1 MKPVSIGGTFGWF
14 SAGRNQRGIVLCGT
28 LGFEQ
33 HSAHRWWRDLSE
45 GIAATGCTVLRFDYP
60 GEGDSEGHS
69 VQLDPALDAIRQA
82 IRFLRDQTRV
92 EEIIL
97 VGLRLGATLA
107 ALIAEEGGIDRLV
120 LLAPFPSGRAYLR
133 EMELQARLLDITP
146 DGATLWK
153 RPDTL
158 SVGGFAF
165 APDLIQDLK
174 HVDLSRA
181 GSPIAKR
188 ILLLGPDPASLAT
201 RYANLGSRVEVG
213 ELPGLAPLLSDA
225 HQVRMPE
232 DTRTQI
238 LKFVSEETAPRPTLS
253 LRAQISGDAITG
265 AGWREEPVQFKDGL
279 FGIRCR
285 PQAALSKAPAVL
297 FVNMAVHTHSGYGR
311 QTTTLARTLA
321 QHGISSL
328 RMDLRGVGDSAD
340 RLDGELPLYRLD
352 AVEDI
357 RAGIDVLIQGEA
369 RPVIAIGTCSG
380 AYLAFHALCQDRR
393 IAAAVLANL
402 YCFDWDLTHGG
413 ETYAAKPVR
422 HVSAYAAMGFS
433 WPTWRRV
440 LTGVTPVGVIL
451 HTLARRGFSRLF
463 DRLIK
468 RHQLGG
474 ASHPIIP
481 RRAAF
486 RRRGARLVLLYS
498 AGDLGL
504 VDLRTQLG
512 SVDGAAAHL
521 GEPVHV
527 IADADHSFAADP
539 AQAMLLREVQRLAAV
554 LGSGHHARTTTG
566 LSFADRM
573 TIVPQ
578 QSPEAA

>member
-1 MKPVSIGGTFGWF
+1 M
-14 SAGRNQRGIVLCGT
+14 
-28 LGFEQ
+28 
-33 HSAHRWWRDLSE
+33 
-45 GIAATGCTVLRFDYP
+45 
-60 GEGDSEGHS
+60 
-69 VQLDPALDAIRQA
+69 
-82 IRFLRDQTRV
+82 
-92 EEIIL
+92 EEITL
-97 VGLRLGATLA
+97 VGLRLGGTLA
-107 ALIAEEGGIDRLV
+107 ALVAAEGGTDRLV
-120 LLAPFPSGRAYLR
+120 LLAPFPRGRAYLR
-133 EMELQARLLDITP
+133 EMELQARLLDIAP
-146 DGATLWK
+146 DGAPLSK

-165 APDLIQDLK
+165 APELIQDLK

-181 GSPIAKR
+181 DSPIAKR
-188 ILLLGPDPASLAT
+188 ILLLGPDPASLAA

-213 ELPGLAPLLSDA
+213 DLPGLAPLLSDA
-225 HQVRMPE
+225 HRVRMSE
-232 DTRTQI
+232 GTRSRI
-238 LKFVSEETAPRPTLS
+238 LKFVSEETAPRPTLP

-265 AGWREEPVQFKDGL
+265 AGWIEEPVQFGGGL

-285 PQAALSKAPAVL
+285 PHAALSKAPAVL

-311 QTTTLARTLA
+311 QTTTLARILA

-340 RLDGELPLYRLD
+340 RPDGELPLYRLD

-357 RAGIDVLIQGEA
+357 RAGIDVLIQGDA

-413 ETYAAKPVR
+413 GTYAAKPVR
-422 HVSAYAAMGFS
+422 HISAYAAMLFS
-433 WPTWRRV
+433 GPTWRRV
-440 LTGVTPVGVIL
+440 LTGVTPVGAIL
-451 HTLARRGFSRLF
+451 RTLARRGFSRLF

-468 RHQLGG
+468 RQEPGG
-474 ASHPIIP
+474 TSEPIIA
-481 RRAAF
+481 RIADL

-504 VDLRTQLG
+504 VDLHTQLG

-527 IADADHSFAADP
+527 VADADHSFAAEP

-554 LGSGHHARTTTG
+554 LGPSHQSKTTTG
-566 LSFADRM
+566 LSFTGHM
-573 TIVPQ
+573 TTVPQ
-578 QSPEAA
+578 QSLEAA